1 MTKNLLNN
9 KTVVIASHN
18 SGKIL
23 EFKSLFSGYNINVI
37 TSSEINI
44 EDVDEVGKTFKENS
58 ILKAKS
64 IPDNHIS
71 ISDDSGLCIDSLGG
85 FPGIFS
91 ARFAENSGGWNKA
104 MSELYKKILE
114 KKQNNFQASFF
125 CVITL
130 KWYDQWIKTFSG
142 KINGTVIWPP
152 RGKNGFGY
160 DPFFVPSG
168 FNQTFGEMLHSE
180 KIRLDHRYY
189 AFKKLS
195 KLHLID
201 N

>member
-71 ISDDSGLCIDSLGG
+71 ISDDSGLCIDSLDG

-104 MSELYKKILE
+104 M
-114 KKQNNFQASFF
+114 
-125 CVITL
+125 
-130 KWYDQWIKTFSG
+130 
-142 KINGTVIWPP
+142 
-152 RGKNGFGY
+152 R
-160 DPFFVPSG
+160 
-168 FNQTFGEMLHSE
+168 
-180 KIRLDHRYY
+180 
-189 AFKKLS
+189 
-195 KLHLID
+195 
-201 N
+201 